1 MQDVFS
7 NSYLHGYVDVD
18 IQQPQ
23 QLHVDLGLFVFH
35 KLVFY
40 VD

>member
-23 QLHVDLGLFVFH
+23 QLHADLGLFVFH
-35 KLVFY
+35 RLVFY